1 VGFCLLR
8 SGTLLH
14 KKQSPSWRSPATSR
28 PRCQGR
34 GVGVYRSEA
43 ETLDRRSG
51 RSRRS
56 LSAGRANGNPEFLSL
71 LIHAEFVFLKNA
83 MHKEIGKRLAS
94 LPKTEASFV
103 EPMDCLSVSKLPEG
117 LEWIWEIK
125 LDGYRALA
133 VKPESDVTLFSR
145 RRKSLNRQFPYI
157 VEALADLP
165 AGTVMDGEVVAIDE
179 SGRPDFNLLQ
189 NFRAEASR
197 IQYYVFD
204 LLCWKDRDL
213 TRVPLV
219 ERRALLKSV
228 VVIRDKRIRIVD
240 YVEAAPKDL
249 LVAVREQGLEG
260 IIGKRKD
267 SVYQPGKRSGAWI
280 KHRVNRGQ
288 EFVIGGYFPGP
299 HGFDSLIVGYYDGDK
314 LMYVARTRNGFVP
327 ASRRQV
333 FSKLKHLATPT
344 CPFVNL
350 PETRRSR
357 FGEELNAEKMK
368 KAIWLRPEVVA
379 QMEFLEWTEADRL
392 RHSKFVG
399 LRQDKNPRSVVKERA
414 GEP

>member
-1 VGFCLLR
+1 M
-8 SGTLLH
+8 
-14 KKQSPSWRSPATSR
+14 
-28 PRCQGR
+28 
-34 GVGVYRSEA
+34 E
-43 ETLDRRSG
+43 
-51 RSRRS
+51 
-56 LSAGRANGNPEFLSL
+56 
-71 LIHAEFVFLKNA
+71 
-83 MHKEIGKRLAS
+83 KEIRAVLDS
-94 LPKTEASFV
+94 LPRREASFI
-103 EPMDCLSVSKLPEG
+103 EPMECLAASKLPEG
-117 LEWIWEIK
+117 SNFVWEVK

-133 VKPESDVTLFSR
+133 VKSGTGVTLFSR

-165 AGTVMDGEVVAIDE
+165 AGTVVDGEVVAMDE

-197 IQYYVFD
+197 IRYYIFD
-204 LLCWKDRDL
+204 LLCWEGRDL
-213 TRVPLV
+213 THVPMV

-228 VVIRDKRIRIVD
+228 VVIRDKRIRISD
-240 YVEAAPKDL
+240 YFEAAPKDL
-249 LVAVREQGLEG
+249 LAAVREQRLEG

-280 KHRVNRGQ
+280 KYRVNRGQ

-299 HGFDSLIVGYYDGDK
+299 HGFDSLIVGYYEGDK

-333 FSKLKHLATPT
+333 FSRLKHLVIPD

-350 PETRRSR
+350 PETRKSR

-368 KAIWLRPEVVA
+368 KAVWLRPEAVA
-379 QMEFLEWTEADRL
+379 QIEFLEWTEADRL
-392 RHSKFVG
+392 RHSKFGG
-399 LRQDKNPRSVVKERA
+399 LREDKNPRDVVKEQLGA
-414 GEP
+414 EE

>member
-1 VGFCLLR
+1 MQRKMQAC
-8 SGTLLH
+8 
-14 KKQSPSWRSPATSR
+14 
-28 PRCQGR
+28 
-34 GVGVYRSEA
+34 
-43 ETLDRRSG
+43 
-51 RSRRS
+51 
-56 LSAGRANGNPEFLSL
+56 
-71 LIHAEFVFLKNA
+71 
-83 MHKEIGKRLAS
+83 LAS
-94 LPKTEASFV
+94 LPRTEASFV
-103 EPMDCLSVSKLPEG
+103 EPMECLSVSKLPEG

-133 VKPESDVTLFSR
+133 VKSGIGVTLFSR
-145 RRKSLNRQFPYI
+145 RRKSLNKQFPYI

-165 AGTVMDGEVVAIDE
+165 AGTVVDGEVVAIDD

-197 IQYYVFD
+197 IHYYVFD
-204 LLCWKDRDL
+204 LLCWGDRDL
-213 TRVPLV
+213 TRLPLV
-219 ERRALLKSV
+219 ERRVLLKSLV
-228 VVIRDKRIRIVD
+228 VVRDKRIRTEE

-249 LVAVREQGLEG
+249 IAAVREQGLEG

-267 SVYQPGKRSGAWI
+267 SLYQPGKRSGAWI
-280 KHRVNRGQ
+280 KYRVNRGQ

-299 HGFDSLIVGYYDGDK
+299 HGFDSLIVGYYDGDE

-327 ASRRQV
+327 PSRRQV
-333 FSKLKHLATPT
+333 FSKLKHLVTPA

-368 KAIWLRPEVVA
+368 KAVWLRPEAVA
-379 QMEFLEWTEADRL
+379 QIEFLEWTEGDRL

-399 LRQDKNPRSVVKERA
+399 LREDKNPRSVVKEQA
-414 GEP
+414 GEPPGRAIK

>member
-1 VGFCLLR
+1 M
-8 SGTLLH
+8 
-14 KKQSPSWRSPATSR
+14 Q
-28 PRCQGR
+28 
-34 GVGVYRSEA
+34 
-43 ETLDRRSG
+43 
-51 RSRRS
+51 
-56 LSAGRANGNPEFLSL
+56 
-71 LIHAEFVFLKNA
+71 
-83 MHKEIGKRLAS
+83 KEIRARLDS
-94 LPKTEASFV
+94 LPKREASFV
-103 EPMDCLSVSKLPEG
+103 EPMECLSVSKLPEG
-117 LEWIWEIK
+117 LEWFWQIK

-133 VKPESDVTLFSR
+133 VRSGTGVTLFSR
-145 RRKSLNRQFPYI
+145 RRKSLNRQFPYV

-165 AGTVMDGEVVAIDE
+165 PGTVVDGEVVAMDE

-219 ERRALLKSV
+219 ERRALLNSV
-228 VVIRDKRIRIVD
+228 VVIRDKRIRVAD
-240 YVEAAPKDL
+240 YFEAAPKDL
-249 LVAVREQGLEG
+249 LSAVREQGLEG

-267 SVYQPGKRSGAWI
+267 SLYQPGKRSGAWI
-280 KHRVNRGQ
+280 KYRVNRGQ

-299 HGFDSLIVGYYDGDK
+299 HGFDSLIVGYYDGGK

-333 FSKLKHLATPT
+333 FSKLKHLVTPA

-368 KAIWLRPEVVA
+368 KAVWLRPEAVA
-379 QMEFLEWTEADRL
+379 QIEFLEWTGGDRL

-399 LRQDKNPRSVVKERA
+399 LREDKNPRSVVKEQA